1 MTFEV
6 KSKDGVI
13 SSLSG
18 RFGDF
23 IFRTFKSGKIFAAY
37 APKDPRSISGP
48 ISVHLREQI
57 EKLNLEIV
65 EPSKD

>member
-13 SSLSG
+13 TSLSG

-23 IFRTFKSGKIFAAY
+23 IFRTFKSGKIFATY
-37 APKDPRSISGP
+37 APRQPRP
-48 ISVHLREQI
+48 IPESLSVHLREQI
-57 EKLNLEIV
+57 ENLHLEIV
-65 EPSKD
+65 E

>member
-23 IFRTFKSGKIFAAY
+23 IFRTFKSGKIFATY
-37 APKDPRSISGP
+37 APKDPRYISGP